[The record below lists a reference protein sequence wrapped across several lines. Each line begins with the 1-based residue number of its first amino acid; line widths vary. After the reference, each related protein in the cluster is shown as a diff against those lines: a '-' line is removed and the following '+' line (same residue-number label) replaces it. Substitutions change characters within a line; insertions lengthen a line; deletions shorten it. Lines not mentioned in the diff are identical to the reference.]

1 MYLIIKSKAKGVVGS
16 LCLLAMICLQSVM
29 GANPPG
35 KLTLTANEKTP
46 YVIALASDHTVQEK
60 YAATELARFL
70 KEVTGVE
77 FPIVAPDK
85 RGSRPV
91 IAVGAGAALQ
101 AAPGLD
107 LSGLGQD
114 GLVIQSRGSNLILT
128 GGPAATRGTLYAVFT
143 FLEDVMG
150 CHWWT
155 PTASDIP
162 RRPELIIPEIDHRF
176 IPAFEYR
183 DPYVFDIF
191 AQPDWA
197 MRNKCNGQR
206 FSLDAIHGEGISY
219 RGFVHTF
226 ETLVPPK
233 EFFNDHP
240 EWYSEIDGKR
250 VSSAQLCLT
259 NPELLAHCIQR
270 VKALLQDAPPDTIVS
285 VSQNDTRGNCQ
296 CAKCQE
302 IDKEEGSPSGSML
315 RFVNAVA
322 DGIKDEFPRAAIDTL
337 AYQYTRKPPALT
349 KPRPNVI
356 IRLCTIECS
365 FSRPLDHEQN
375 REFAKDLQGWTSICQ
390 RVYIWDYVT
399 NFCHF
404 MLPHPNLNVLGANLR
419 FFAKSGVKGVFE
431 QGAWKSFGG
440 ELNPLRSWLLAKL
453 LWNPKADEQKL
464 IHQFLVG
471 YYGDAAPFLSKYL
484 EILHESIEKKD
495 DYFMTMGEP
504 ANAPYLT
511 FDLLANAEELF
522 KKAEAAVK
530 ESPELLQRVQLA
542 HASVQYAV
550 LSVWPS
556 LRKDA
561 EDKGKSW
568 PFGTTP
574 TPMLNSFMES
584 CRLANVTALWEG
596 GTTPEQF
603 SEKFGA
609 NGGSS
614 SKIALPAAFKE
625 VSEKDWIDFQSD
637 ALPALS
643 IGAWSDRVSDSAAS
657 SGKAIRMPST
667 HNQWA
672 IQMTLPTFWM
682 NGGEVIADEG
692 ETWTV
697 YIVARVEKKGEGGGT
712 AFACGIYEPEN
723 VVTGAKG
730 RDLARNVVSLDA
742 VRDDGYQTYKVGNV
756 KLGPSLPYVWVAPT
770 LNPENMEY
778 FWIDRI
784 FMVRESAAIEL

>member
-1 MYLIIKSKAKGVVGS
+1 MYLIKKSKARGIVGS
-16 LCLLAMICLQSVM
+16 ICLLVMSGLQQVM
-29 GANPPG
+29 GGNPAG
-35 KLTLTANEKTP
+35 DLTLAANEKTP
-46 YVIALASDHTVQEK
+46 YVITLASDHSVQEK

-77 FPIVAPDK
+77 FPLVTSDE
-85 RGSRPV
+85 RGNGPT
-91 IAVGAGAALQ
+91 IAVGAGATHQ
-101 AAPGLD
+101 IAPDLD
-107 LSGLGQD
+107 LKGLGQD
-114 GLVIQSRGSNLILT
+114 GLIIQTRGSDLVLT
-128 GGPAATRGTLYAVFT
+128 GGPGATRGSLYAVFT
-143 FLEDVMG
+143 FLEEVVG

-155 PTASDIP
+155 PTASEIP
-162 RRPELIIPEIDHRF
+162 KCPELVIPKLNNRF
-176 IPAFEYR
+176 IPPFEYR

-206 FSLDAIHGEGISY
+206 FSLDVIHGEGISY

-250 VSSAQLCLT
+250 VSGAQLCLT

-270 VKALLQDAPPDTIVS
+270 VKSLLQDAPPDTIVS
-285 VSQNDTRGNCQ
+285 VSQNDTKGNCQ

-302 IDKEEGSPSGSML
+302 IDKKEGSPAGSLL

-322 DGIKDEFPRAAIDTL
+322 DGIKDEFPHAAIDTL
-337 AYQYTRKPPALT
+337 AYQYTRKPPTLT

-365 FSRPLDHEQN
+365 FSRPLDHAQN
-375 REFAKDLQGWTSICQ
+375 GDFARDLEGWTAICK

-404 MLPHPNLNVLGANLR
+404 MLPHPNLDVLGANLQ
-419 FFAKSGVKGVFE
+419 FFAKSGVKGVFA

-453 LWNPKADEQKL
+453 LWNPKADEQRL
-464 IHQFLVG
+464 IKQFMNG
-471 YYGDAAPFLSKYL
+471 YYGAAAPFLLKYVDL
-484 EILHESIEKKD
+484 LQASIADKD

-511 FDLLANAEELF
+511 LDLLVKAEELF
-522 KKAEAAVK
+522 GKAETAVK
-530 ESPELLQRVQLA
+530 DSPDLLQRVELA

-550 LSVWPS
+550 LSVWPT
-556 LRKDA
+556 LKKEA
-561 EDKGKSW
+561 EGNGKSW
-568 PFGTTP
+568 PFGVTP
-574 TPMLNSFMES
+574 VPMLTRFMES

-596 GTTPEQF
+596 GMTPEQF
-603 SEKFGA
+603 GLKFGA
-609 NGGSS
+609 NGGAD
-614 SKIALPAAFKE
+614 KIALPTAFKD
-625 VSEKDWIDFQSD
+625 VSTKDWIDFQSD

-643 IGAWSDRVSDSAAS
+643 AGVWSDRVDDPAAS
-657 SGKAIRMPST
+657 GGKAIRMPSS

-672 IQMTLPTFWM
+672 IQMNLPTFWM
-682 NGGEVIADEG
+682 NGGEVIAEEG
-692 ETWTV
+692 EVWTV
-697 YIVARVEKKGEGGGT
+697 YIAARVEKKGEGVGT
-712 AFACGIYEPEN
+712 AFACGVYEPEN
-723 VVTGAKG
+723 VLTGVKG
-730 RDLARNVVSLDA
+730 RDLTRNVVSLDTVQDA
-742 VRDDGYQTYKVGNV
+742 SYHVYKVGNV
-756 KLGPSLPYVWVAPT
+756 KLGEGLPYVWVAPT
-770 LNPENMEY
+770 LNPENVEY

-784 FMVRESAAIEL
+784 FMVRESEAIEL